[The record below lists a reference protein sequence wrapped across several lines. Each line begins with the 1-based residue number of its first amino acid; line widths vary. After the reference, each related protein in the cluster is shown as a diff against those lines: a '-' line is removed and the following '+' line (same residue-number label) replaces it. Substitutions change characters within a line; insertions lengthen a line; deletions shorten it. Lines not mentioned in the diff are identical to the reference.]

1 MALHVQ
7 VPQFLL
13 VADVAVSQEF
23 AKIALDRIVKS
34 EAGTRGFAKAA
45 RVLQVS
51 IEEVEQAVAALTTL
65 FARAVRLH
73 LQHAELLS
81 LFSDAGFEDS
91 TGEVLADM
99 FAQRHQELFGIVAL
113 SGTSYGRLD
122 WRLDIQVASRSVRQQ
137 AIPRFLLALQTTDG
151 LKHLEADYSVLK
163 DVCLQLEAALAESRS
178 TRSRRFLRVFR

>member
-1 MALHVQ
+1 MCVC
-7 VPQFLL
+7 
-13 VADVAVSQEF
+13 AVSQEF

-81 LFSDAGFEDS
+81 LFSDIGD
-91 TGEVLADM
+91 
-99 FAQRHQELFGIVAL
+99 
-113 SGTSYGRLD
+113 
-122 WRLDIQVASRSVRQQ
+122 
-137 AIPRFLLALQTTDG
+137 TTNRENIFKNRCSNLG
-151 LKHLEADYSVLK
+151 L
-163 DVCLQLEAALAESRS
+163 
-178 TRSRRFLRVFR
+178 